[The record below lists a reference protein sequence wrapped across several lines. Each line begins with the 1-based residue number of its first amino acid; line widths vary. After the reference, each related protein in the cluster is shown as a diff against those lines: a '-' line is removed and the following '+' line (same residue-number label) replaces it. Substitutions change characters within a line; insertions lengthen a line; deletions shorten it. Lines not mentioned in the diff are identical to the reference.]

1 MPQHK
6 SSKKRLRQTEKANAR
21 NRATRSQVNTASKRV
36 LAAAGEV
43 AVEALQKAYS
53 VLDKA
58 VKRGVIHKNKA
69 ANQKSRLALKV
80 AAGAVKATAAAKT
93 TAKVK

>member
-6 SSKKRLRQTEKANAR
+6 SSKKRLRQSAKANAR
-21 NRATRSQVNTASKRV
+21 NRATRSQVNTATKKV
-36 LAAAGEV
+36 LSAVSGAAA
-43 AVEALQKAYS
+43 EALEKAYS

-69 ANQKSRLALKV
+69 ANQKSRLAK
-80 AAGAVKATAAAKT
+80 KAIAAK
-93 TAKVK
+93 A

>member
-6 SSKKRLRQTEKANAR
+6 SSEKRLRQTEKVNKR
-21 NRATRSQVNTASKRV
+21 NRATRSQVNTATKKV
-36 LAAAGEV
+36 LTAVGEAAAKSLEN
-43 AVEALQKAYS
+43 AYS

-69 ANQKSRLALKV
+69 ANQKSRLAK
-80 AAGAVKATAAAKT
+80 KALAAAK
-93 TAKVK
+93 